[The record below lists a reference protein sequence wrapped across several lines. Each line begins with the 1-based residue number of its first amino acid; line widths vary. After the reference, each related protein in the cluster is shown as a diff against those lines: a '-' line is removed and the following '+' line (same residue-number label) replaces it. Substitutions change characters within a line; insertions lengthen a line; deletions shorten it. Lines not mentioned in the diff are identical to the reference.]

1 LYNKANTSNQY
12 VKGEMPERFVRGVGT
27 YLPFLRL
34 ERKTAT
40 AALSWSGLG
49 GPRSGRRSV
58 AGWDEDALTLAV
70 EAARL
75 AISGDPPNAVAFAS
89 TSAPFG
95 ERLQSG
101 ILVDALGLPAEIDAA
116 DVAGSRRC
124 GIAALRQALR
134 ERSGSVLVAAGER
147 RATAPGSS
155 LQLAWG
161 DGGAAVLVG
170 DAGRA
175 KLIGDAT
182 INLDLVDLY
191 VSNTHPLPYQ
201 SEERFIRDEAI
212 ERVFLPAITAA
223 IKKAKIGPNDIALAA
238 IQEPVSGVYKALA
251 TKLSL
256 RAPNLCER
264 ISEGAGDLGAAHAL
278 FGLAL
283 ALDEAA
289 VGDRILVAGFGSGC
303 DVIILAVTTPQTDE
317 ASAVKALSQGAA
329 LNSYSRFLS
338 LSGSLDLDWGPRS
351 ELDQKISPSVLA
363 RHGRDMH
370 GFVGGRDKRGN
381 VQFPKTLIPVSP
393 AANGPEELQDV
404 RLADVPARVVSVTAD
419 RLNFTPDPP
428 FHFGLVQFENGAR
441 VSMEFRDVEG
451 ATPKVGD
458 PLRMRFRVKSIDR
471 KRGFRT
477 YFWKAVPL
485 DRPLLEKS

>member
-1 LYNKANTSNQY
+1 MRPMSR
-12 VKGEMPERFVRGVGT
+12 VP
-27 YLPFLRL
+27 
-34 ERKTAT
+34 
-40 AALSWSGLG
+40 AA
-49 GPRSGRRSV
+49 
-58 AGWDEDALTLAV
+58 
-70 EAARL
+70 
-75 AISGDPPNAVAFAS
+75 
-89 TSAPFG
+89 
-95 ERLQSG
+95 
-101 ILVDALGLPAEIDAA
+101 
-116 DVAGSRRC
+116 
-124 GIAALRQALR
+124 ALR

-182 INLDLVDLY
+182 INLDWVDLY
-191 VSNTHPLPYQ
+191 MSNTHPLPYQ

-223 IKKAKIGPNDIALAA
+223 IKKAKIGPNDITLAA
-238 IQEPVSGVYKALA
+238 IQEPVSGVYKARA
-251 TKLSL
+251 RPEGAQSL
-256 RAPNLCER
+256 RTDQR
-264 ISEGAGDLGAAHAL
+264 RGRRSRRGARALWAGACLGR
-278 FGLAL
+278 G
-283 ALDEAA
+283 
-289 VGDRILVAGFGSGC
+289 GSRRSHSGGRFWQRF
-303 DVIILAVTTPQTDE
+303 DVIILAVTSPQTDE

-329 LNSYSRFLS
+329 LSSYSRFLS
-338 LSGSLDLDWGPRS
+338 LSGSLDLDWGPHS

-370 GFVGGRDKRGN
+370 GFVGGRDQRGN

-441 VSMEFRDVEG
+441 ASMEFRDVEG

>member
-1 LYNKANTSNQY
+1 
-12 VKGEMPERFVRGVGT
+12 MPERFVMSASA
-27 YLPFLRL
+27 YLPLLRL
-34 ERKTAT
+34 ERKAAI

-58 AGWDEDALTLAV
+58 AGWDEDALTMAV

-75 AISGDPPNAVAFAS
+75 AVGSDPRPAVVFAS
-89 TSAPFG
+89 TSAPFR
-95 ERLQSG
+95 ERLQAG
-101 ILVDALGLPAEIDAA
+101 ILVDALGLPADTDAS

-124 GIAALRQALR
+124 GVAALRHALR
-134 ERSGSVLVAAGER
+134 DRSGPVLIAAGDQ
-147 RATAPGSS
+147 RASAPGSS

-170 DAGRA
+170 DSGRA

-182 INLDLVDLY
+182 VNLDLVDVY
-191 VSNTHPLPYQ
+191 ASEDHPLPYQ
-201 SEERFIRDEAI
+201 TEERFIRDETT
-212 ERVFLPAITAA
+212 ERIFLPAIGAA
-223 IKKAKIGPNDIALAA
+223 LQKAKIGAVDIKFVA
-238 IQEPVSGVYKALA
+238 IQEPVAGVYKAVA
-251 TKLSL
+251 AKLGFKV
-256 RAPNLCER
+256 PNLCER
-264 ISEGAGDLGAAHAL
+264 ISEAAGDLGAAHAL

-283 ALDEAA
+283 ALEEAA
-289 VGDRILVAGFGSGC
+289 VGDRILIAGFGSGC
-303 DVIILAVTTPQTDE
+303 DVIVLEVTSGAPASGAAEHALAH
-317 ASAVKALSQGAA
+317 GAA
-329 LNSYSRFLS
+329 LTNYTRFLS
-338 LSGSLDLDWGPRS
+338 LGGSLELDWGARS
-351 ELDQKISPSVLA
+351 EFDQKIMPSVLA

-370 GFVGGRDKRGN
+370 GFVGGRDKSGN
-381 VQFPKTLIPVSP
+381 VQFPKATIPVSP
-393 AANGPEELQDV
+393 QAKGPEKLQDV

-419 RLNFTPDPP
+419 RLNYTPDPP
-428 FHFGLVQFENGAR
+428 FYFGLVQFENGAR

-485 DRPLLEKS
+485 ERPLLEQS